1 MTLRSETTVE
11 YYFKEPYLFFC
22 KHHDTLGISE
32 AHGDSVQ
39 LNNITQ
45 EENIIET
52 LTVSDD
58 QSWIFQIPLHHSYEK
73 NYLSEH
79 GTMIEARQVTHGIV
93 SYFHAT
99 HRLNRNNLEII
110 LNESRQVL

>member
-39 LNNITQ
+39 LNGISS
-45 EENIIET
+45 ENINDFIKTYFDIVLENEE
-52 LTVSDD
+52 LVEYFKNALADKK
-58 QSWIFQIPLHHSYEK
+58 YAEEK
-73 NYLSEH
+73 E
-79 GTMIEARQVTHGIV
+79 
-93 SYFHAT
+93 
-99 HRLNRNNLEII
+99 
-110 LNESRQVL
+110 

>member
-39 LNNITQ
+39 LNGVTQ
-45 EENIIET
+45 ENIHDFIKSYFEYVLENEELVEYFKNALADSEYQDNIINKAKKA
-52 LTVSDD
+52 V
-58 QSWIFQIPLHHSYEK
+58 
-73 NYLSEH
+73 
-79 GTMIEARQVTHGIV
+79 GEA
-93 SYFHAT
+93 
-99 HRLNRNNLEII
+99 
-110 LNESRQVL
+110 

>member
-39 LNNITQ
+39 LNGITQ
-45 EENIIET
+45 QNINDFIKTYFDLVLENEELVEYFKNALADKKYAEEN
-52 LTVSDD
+52 
-58 QSWIFQIPLHHSYEK
+58 
-73 NYLSEH
+73 
-79 GTMIEARQVTHGIV
+79 A
-93 SYFHAT
+93 
-99 HRLNRNNLEII
+99 
-110 LNESRQVL
+110 

>member
-39 LNNITQ
+39 LNGVSQ
-45 EENIIET
+45 ENINDFIKTYFEYVLDDTPLVEYFKERLDRVKAYKDGNVEEYIEKSN
-52 LTVSDD
+52 LD
-58 QSWIFQIPLHHSYEK
+58 L
-73 NYLSEH
+73 
-79 GTMIEARQVTHGIV
+79 EA
-93 SYFHAT
+93 
-99 HRLNRNNLEII
+99 
-110 LNESRQVL
+110 